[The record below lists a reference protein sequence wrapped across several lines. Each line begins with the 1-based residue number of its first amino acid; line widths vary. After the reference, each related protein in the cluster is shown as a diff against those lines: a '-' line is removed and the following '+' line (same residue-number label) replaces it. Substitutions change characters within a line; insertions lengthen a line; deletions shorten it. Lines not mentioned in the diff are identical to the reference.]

1 MDVVRII
8 RRPSRQRLGRI
19 RRNLAGL
26 PPAAQLL
33 TKSATGRWTQ
43 AQANHSMSS
52 RPYLLSAL
60 IALLLSQASTAS
72 AKVARNWNDLAPGPR
87 VVRYDLEKDV
97 LVHQTSVTSGLNR
110 RPGGDHSYSG
120 NRLEAFHYRG
130 KPGTGG
136 IYDALDDYKNRLDP
150 RNYRYRHR

>member
-1 MDVVRII
+1 
-8 RRPSRQRLGRI
+8 
-19 RRNLAGL
+19 
-26 PPAAQLL
+26 
-33 TKSATGRWTQ
+33 
-43 AQANHSMSS
+43 MSS